1 MHFSTRLSQRSR
13 FTLCLRDG
21 IPSSFPLRKLRTRD
35 ETSFAKKKKKE
46 KNIAKS
52 SCTAEMAKSRNG
64 DMRKDIYFTTRSIEN
79 YFTLPPYY
87 DLDAD
92 ERNSFRNLNSILG
105 ANVL

>member
-1 MHFSTRLSQRSR
+1 
-13 FTLCLRDG
+13 
-21 IPSSFPLRKLRTRD
+21 
-35 ETSFAKKKKKE
+35 
-46 KNIAKS
+46 
-52 SCTAEMAKSRNG
+52 MAKSRNG